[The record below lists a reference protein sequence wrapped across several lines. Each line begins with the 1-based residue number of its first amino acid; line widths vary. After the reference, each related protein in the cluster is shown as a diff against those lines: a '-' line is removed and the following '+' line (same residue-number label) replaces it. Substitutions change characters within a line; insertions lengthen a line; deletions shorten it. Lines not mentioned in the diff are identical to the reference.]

1 MIWYARKSSDDGKG
15 MNKGILF
22 NEGEHYSR
30 TEEHAKR
37 HVESLGLV
45 WEEELKTIDTKDEWF
60 YFTDWEELDDEEFYD
75 FDGNAHKRC
84 HNCKH
89 VVRIITEMNL
99 CKKCNIYT

>member
-1 MIWYARKSSDDGKG
+1 MIWFARKSSDDGKG

-22 NEGEHYSR
+22 NKGEHYSR

-45 WEEELKTIDTKDEWF
+45 WEEELKTISTKDEWF
-60 YFTDWEELDDEEFYD
+60 YFTDWEELDEEEFYD
-75 FDGNAHKRC
+75 YEGNSHKLC

-89 VVRIITEMNL
+89 VVRLLIEMNL
-99 CKKCNIYT
+99 CEKCNTYT